1 MGTKHIEKK
10 TVTRY
15 KFDISLAKKIQNKEI
30 EGKIVTRDG
39 RNVRI
44 LCFDRNSIDCIV
56 VLIDN
61 KSWEMIESYTSD
73 GALYDLGIESPLDLF
88 IERSINC

>member
-1 MGTKHIEKK
+1 METKHIEKK

-73 GALYDLGIESPLDLF
+73 GALYDLGLESPLDLF

>member
-1 MGTKHIEKK
+1 METKHIEKK

-61 KSWEMIESYTSD
+61 KSWEMIESYTLD
-73 GALYDLGIESPLDLF
+73 GALYDLGLESPLDLF

>member
-1 MGTKHIEKK
+1 METKHIEKK

-61 KSWEMIESYTSD
+61 KNWEMIESYTSD
-73 GALYDLGIESPLDLF
+73 GALYVLGIESPLDLF

>member
-1 MGTKHIEKK
+1 METKHIEKK

-61 KSWEMIESYTSD
+61 RSWEMIESYTLD
-73 GALYDLGIESPLDLF
+73 GALYDLGIESPLDPF
-88 IERSINC
+88 IYC

>member
-1 MGTKHIEKK
+1 METKHIEKK

-44 LCFDRNSIDCIV
+44 LCFDRNSI
-56 VLIDN
+56 LEFN
-61 KSWEMIESYTSD
+61 
-73 GALYDLGIESPLDLF
+73 L
-88 IERSINC
+88 

>member
-1 MGTKHIEKK
+1 MERKPIEQRNI
-10 TVTRY
+10 VREP
-15 KFDISLAKKIQNKEI
+15 FDIELAKKITSNEVH
-30 EGKIVTRDG
+30 GKIVTRDG

-61 KSWEMIESYTSD
+61 KKWEMIESYTSD
-73 GALYDLGIESPLDLF
+73 GALYDLGLESPLDLF

>member
-1 MGTKHIEKK
+1 METKHIEKK
-10 TVTRY
+10 TITRY

-61 KSWEMIESYTSD
+61 KSWEMIESYTLD

-88 IERSINC
+88 IYC

>member
-1 MGTKHIEKK
+1 METKHIEKK

-61 KSWEMIESYTSD
+61 KSWEMKI
-73 GALYDLGIESPLDLF
+73 GRAHV
-88 IERSINC
+88 

>member
-1 MGTKHIEKK
+1 METKHIEKK

-61 KSWEMIESYTSD
+61 KSWEMIESYTLD

>member
-1 MGTKHIEKK
+1 METKHIEKK

-15 KFDISLAKKIQNKEI
+15 KFDISLAKKIQNKEF

-61 KSWEMIESYTSD
+61 KSWEMIESYTLD

-88 IERSINC
+88 IYC